1 MIHSTV
7 INDCYSQTIH
17 ISVDHITPKR
27 HDRKFVTPN
36 NFKEQWFPKIKF
48 KPSNSTML
56 TKEIEILSRLNTENQ
71 SLKNQH
77 VVTTLPKTSNAIE
90 HNLTIKVTSTHS

>member
-7 INDCYSQTIH
+7 INDWFPQTIH

-27 HDRKFVTPN
+27 QGRKFVTPN
-36 NFKEQWFPKIKF
+36 NFKEQWFPKIKL

-56 TKEIEILSRLNTENQ
+56 TKEIEILSWLNTEK
-71 SLKNQH
+71 SILEEPTCRH
-77 VVTTLPKTSNAIE
+77 YPTES
-90 HNLTIKVTSTHS
+90 IKCNWAQLN